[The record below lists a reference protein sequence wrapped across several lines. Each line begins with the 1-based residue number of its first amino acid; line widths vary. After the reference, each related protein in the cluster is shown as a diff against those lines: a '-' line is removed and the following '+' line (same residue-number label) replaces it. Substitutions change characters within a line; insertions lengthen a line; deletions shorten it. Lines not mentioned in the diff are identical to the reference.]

1 MIFADKIFGGLDQRA
16 RSVLLRVLA
25 ILTTSLFLL
34 PGCSPATLT
43 VRYGEK
49 PKPDSKPEVFT
60 ERYKSPDTASVKPPV
75 IDNEAEDDE
84 ADMED
89 YIPSSQRIKIEQVL
103 AQYDTLKKYK
113 FADPAKANF
122 LDNIFMQII
131 KWYDTPYKYGGTS
144 TKGIDCSAFTQN
156 VYKSACNVSL
166 LRSAR
171 EQYTQGTVIEDVEDL
186 EPGDLVFFNTRR
198 RVRPGHVGIYIGDR
212 LFAHASTKLGVTV
225 SSLDENYYN
234 SRYMGARRIF
244 DLATGQ
250 RTGD

>member
-1 MIFADKIFGGLDQRA
+1 MKFVCEIFGGLRSGA
-16 RSVLLRVLA
+16 RFNLAALILLSAPLFIA
-25 ILTTSLFLL
+25 LTGCAPVTST
-34 PGCSPATLT
+34 A
-43 VRYGEK
+43 RYGEK
-49 PKPDSKPEVFT
+49 PKSEPRKETVT
-60 ERYKSPDTASVKPPV
+60 ERYKSPDTTTVKPSFENPDL
-75 IDNEAEDDE
+75 IDEESDT
-84 ADMED
+84 ED

-113 FADPAKANF
+113 FSDPAQANF

-131 KWYDTPYKYGGTS
+131 KWYETPYKYGGTS
-144 TKGIDCSAFTQN
+144 TKGIDCSAFTQT
-156 VYKSACNVSL
+156 VYKSAFNISL

-171 EQYTQGTVIEDVEDL
+171 EQYTQGTVIDDFEDL

-234 SRYMGARRIF
+234 SRYMGARRVF

-250 RTGD
+250 RTGN